1 MDAARVLI
9 LDDEP
14 AMLQNCVRI
23 LSAEGYVCE
32 GLAEA
37 KRFRDVAASFAPDVI
52 LTDLRMP
59 GADGMTILA
68 VSRADDVTRPVIL
81 MTAHATVTTAVA
93 AVRAGAFDFVTKPFT
108 SDQLLVAIDR
118 AARHREITVE
128 NRSLRTQVARNA
140 GGEGILGS
148 SAGVTRLLDLA
159 ARVAPT
165 DASVLLTGESGT
177 GKELVAR
184 FVHARSLRNDRQFV
198 PVDCAAMPEGLLE
211 SELFGHARGAFTG
224 AVQQREGLLALA
236 QGGTVFFD
244 EVGELPLPLQAKLL
258 RMLEQRQMRQLGD
271 SRLIDLDIR
280 VIAATNRDLEAMV
293 ATGTFRED
301 LYYRINVVALH
312 LPALR
317 ERAED
322 VLILLNAF
330 ITEYASLAKCRPPR
344 IDPEAWR
351 LLERYPWPG
360 NVRELRNIAQRLV
373 VLDSDG
379 LIGPEDLPAI
389 VQQGTA
395 GAPSAAER
403 WPEPYEVARERS
415 ARAFRVG
422 YVRRMLETHG
432 GNVSRAAETA
442 GVNRRTFHRWIAEP
456 ESAIPELDASGGEEG
471 AGP

>member
-1 MDAARVLI
+1 MEAARILI

-14 AMLQNCVRI
+14 AMLENCVRI
-23 LSAEGYVCE
+23 LGAEGYVCE

-37 KRFRDVAASFAPDVI
+37 KRFRDVAASFAPDVV

-68 VSRADDVTRPVIL
+68 VSRADDATRPVIL
-81 MTAHATVTTAVA
+81 MTAHATVATAVA
-93 AVRAGAFDFVTKPFT
+93 AVREGAFDFVTKPFT
-108 SDQLLVAIDR
+108 SDQLLVAVDR
-118 AARHREITVE
+118 AARYRDLTVE
-128 NRSLRTQVARNA
+128 NRSLRTQVARTT
-140 GGEGILGS
+140 GGDGIIGS
-148 SAGVTRLLDLA
+148 SASVTGLLELA

-184 FVHARSLRNDRQFV
+184 FVHARSPRHDRPFV

-211 SELFGHARGAFTG
+211 SELFGHTRGAFTG

-236 QGGTVFFD
+236 QGGTVFLD
-244 EVGELPLPLQAKLL
+244 EVGELPLSLQAKLL

-293 ATGTFRED
+293 AAGTFRED
-301 LYYRINVVALH
+301 LYYRLNVVALH

-322 VLILLNAF
+322 VVILLNTF
-330 ITEYASLAKCRPPR
+330 IAEYSSLAKRRPPR
-344 IDPEAWR
+344 IDAEAWR

-360 NVRELRNIAQRLV
+360 NVRELRNLAQRLV

-379 LIGPEDLPAI
+379 HIGPEDLPAI
-389 VQQGTA
+389 VQQGATQV
-395 GAPSAAER
+395 PSAAGA
-403 WPEPYEVARERS
+403 WPEPYEVARERA
-415 ARAFRVG
+415 ARAFRAG
-422 YVRRMLETHG
+422 YVQRMLGTHG
-432 GNVSRAAETA
+432 GNVSRAAEAA

-456 ESAIPELDASGGEEG
+456 DDTTSEADAAARDAG
-471 AGP
+471 AGS